1 MKESKEADSQC
12 DVMSCEQAASGRLG
26 HSRCIS
32 HRLWQF
38 LEFGKGLLEETSELN
53 WGYSGKGAP
62 CSLKCQEDYQ
72 MN

>member
-12 DVMSCEQAASGRLG
+12 DVMRYEQAALGRLG

-38 LEFGKGLLEETSELN
+38 LECGKGLLEETSELN

-72 MN
+72 IN